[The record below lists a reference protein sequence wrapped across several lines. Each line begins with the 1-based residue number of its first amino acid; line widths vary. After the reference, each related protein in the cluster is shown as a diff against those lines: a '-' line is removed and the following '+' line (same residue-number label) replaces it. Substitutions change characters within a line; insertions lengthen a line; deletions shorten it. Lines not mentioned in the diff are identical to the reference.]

1 MYDNGRK
8 NFEMDTKVWKYKI
21 TCLGFAF
28 MRCGRYIDIRTK
40 KERQGCV
47 FELFGRVKAAAS
59 RWKSESLGKHILQ
72 NTKEYSE
79 IKRVY

>member
-1 MYDNGRK
+1 MPSAPLIQPPTK
-8 NFEMDTKVWKYKI
+8 SPKSIVLCNFHMDKFILTI
-21 TCLGFAF
+21 TLHLFHSGSTCLGFAF

-59 RWKSESLGKHILQ
+59 R
-72 NTKEYSE
+72 
-79 IKRVY
+79 